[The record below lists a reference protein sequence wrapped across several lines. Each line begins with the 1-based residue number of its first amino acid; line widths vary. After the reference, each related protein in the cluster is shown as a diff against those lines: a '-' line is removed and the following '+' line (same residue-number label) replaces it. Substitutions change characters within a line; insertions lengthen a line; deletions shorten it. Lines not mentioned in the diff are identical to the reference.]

1 MNGSQQTEHTLLP
14 EAMMTHAFLCLNML
28 HNGAQKQH
36 MFVSLHTP
44 TFVKP
49 FGQYWGLV
57 TSHRIKHFSQYG
69 SIYCQ
74 LIVNCPLATNRTQF
88 NVISFK
94 I

>member
-49 FGQYWGLV
+49 FGQY
-57 TSHRIKHFSQYG
+57 
-69 SIYCQ
+69 
-74 LIVNCPLATNRTQF
+74 
-88 NVISFK
+88 
-94 I
+94 